1 MRNLLQNPIK
11 QVIVIKVGSH
21 VFSREGRIVPK
32 RIYALATQ
40 ICELAEHENQVLLV
54 VSGAA
59 LAGRDIAGL
68 DRAHYPRQL
77 LRPLAALGQA
87 TLIAKCDQIFRR
99 LNQPVGQVLVSR
111 DDFHYRERYLA
122 VKETVQALFKL
133 HVLPIMNENDSIG
146 TAEQS
151 LGDNDNLA
159 AQMAGMLDADLLIIL
174 GTVAGFHDGN
184 PRDPASRVIPTVPEI
199 TPEIWRQGRFKG
211 NRHSRGGM
219 VAKLEAIGRANHC
232 GIPVVLADGREEDI
246 LTRIFDGQ
254 EIGTLFMASPQRLS
268 LKKRWLAYSTRAAG
282 QLIVDDGTCH
292 ALTRRGAS
300 LLSSGII
307 EVQGD
312 FRAKEVVAVQSPTGT
327 EFARG
332 IVNYDHETVRR
343 IAGRNNREL
352 RSDPAGGEYREVVH
366 RENIVLLPKAVKE
379 SK

>member
-21 VFSREGRIVPK
+21 VFSREGRIAPK

-40 ICELAEHENQVLLV
+40 ICELAEHENQVLVV

-59 LAGRDIAGL
+59 LAGRNIAGL

-77 LRPLAALGQA
+77 LRSLAALGQA
-87 TLIAKCDQIFRR
+87 TLIAKCDQIFQR
-99 LNQPVGQVLVSR
+99 LNQPVGQVLVGR

-133 HVLPIMNENDSIG
+133 HVLPIMNENDSIA

-199 TPEIWRQGRFKG
+199 TPEIWRLGRFKG

-219 VAKLEAIGRANHC
+219 VAKLEAIRRANHC

-254 EIGTLFMASPQRLS
+254 EIGTLFMASPRRLS
-268 LKKRWLAYSTRAAG
+268 LKKRWLAYSTRVTG

-307 EVQGD
+307 EVRGT
-312 FRAKEVVAVQSPTGT
+312 FRAKEVVAVQTPTGT

-332 IVNYDHETVRR
+332 ITNYDHETVRR

-352 RSDPAGGEYREVVH
+352 RSDPAGVEYREVVH
-366 RENIVLLPKAVKE
+366 RENIVLLPKVVKE
-379 SK
+379 SQ

>member
-21 VFSREGRIVPK
+21 VFSREGRIAPK

-40 ICELAEHENQVLLV
+40 ICELAEHENQLLLV

-59 LAGRDIAGL
+59 LAGRNIAGL

-77 LRPLAALGQA
+77 LRSLAALGQA

-99 LNQPVGQVLVSR
+99 LNQPVGQVLVGR

-146 TAEQS
+146 TADQS

-199 TPEIWRQGRFKG
+199 TPEIWRQARFKG

-219 VAKLEAIGRANHC
+219 VAKLEAIRRANHC

-246 LTRIFDGQ
+246 LTKIFQGQ

-352 RSDPAGGEYREVVH
+352 LADPAGGEYREVVH
-366 RENIVLLPKAVKE
+366 RENIVLLPKVVKE